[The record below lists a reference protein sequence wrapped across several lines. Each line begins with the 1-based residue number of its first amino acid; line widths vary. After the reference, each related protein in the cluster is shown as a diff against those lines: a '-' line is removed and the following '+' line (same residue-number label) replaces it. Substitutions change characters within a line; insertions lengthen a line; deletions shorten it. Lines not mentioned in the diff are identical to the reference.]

1 MPMLHGMP
9 RHGRTA
15 LLCHSAREGLRLSGC
30 VHCAVLCVHCAGF
43 LFFGAARPFRLCRP
57 VRRRSR
63 RQRSVHECEAA
74 GTVIQLTEQLDIDLS
89 KKWKERERQS
99 RAVSPE
105 WHGIEWPLVLS
116 LRLYARSRQY
126 SLSSRHCFAAVH
138 CTLRSSLSSWTS
150 VCAKALTALPLVSLS
165 ARVHPCL

>member
-1 MPMLHGMP
+1 MLMPWHA
-9 RHGRTA
+9 TA
-15 LLCHSAREGLRLSGC
+15 WARRIALSFGERGFAPERLRSLC
-30 VHCAVLCVHCAGF
+30 CAVRSLCRLPLLRCRSAI
-43 LFFGAARPFRLCRP
+43 PLCRP
-57 VRRRSR
+57 VRLSCSR

-105 WHGIEWPLVLS
+105 WHGIEWPLVLP

-126 SLSSRHCFAAVH
+126 SLSSRHWFAAVY